1 MKGVKRPV
9 TWVHSDKRGKQSYE
23 SVTALAHA
31 LGYDYRRVARYIK
44 LGYTGDADIGG
55 KQKQQR
61 RASMAAKFKELGIKW
76 KGSEQ

>member
-23 SVTALAHA
+23 SVTALADA
-31 LGYDYRRVARYIK
+31 MGYTYRRVARYIK

-61 RASMAAKFKELGIKW
+61 RERFYAKFKELGIEWENKA
-76 KGSEQ
+76 